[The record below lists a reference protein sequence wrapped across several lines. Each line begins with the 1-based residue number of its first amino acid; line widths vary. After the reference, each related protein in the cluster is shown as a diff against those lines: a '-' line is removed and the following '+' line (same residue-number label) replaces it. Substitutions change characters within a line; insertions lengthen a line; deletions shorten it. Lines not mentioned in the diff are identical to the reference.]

1 MPDSD
6 INFLLKKTDF
16 GSLLPKNM
24 ETAALREIAKMLAR
38 WKRREMPD
46 DAKLEIEAFALSWSE
61 RVLELQNSPLVAK
74 FKSPDYAYNLV
85 VLAMA
90 ELEYL
95 VHNEIVSREIQCFT
109 YEPENAFELKR
120 LRHLSPDFLR
130 VRLYLDGYGAI
141 ADGDLSAVMSSISKF
156 LEH

>member
-1 MPDSD
+1 MPDVD
-6 INFLLKKTDF
+6 INFLLKSTDLC
-16 GSLLPKNM
+16 SLLPKNM
-24 ETAALREIAKMLAR
+24 ETAALRNIARKLAR
-38 WKRREMPD
+38 WKRRELTD
-46 DAKLEIEAFALSWSE
+46 DEKLEIEDFALSWSDG
-61 RVLELQNSPLVAK
+61 VLKLQNSPLVAK
-74 FKSPDYAYNLV
+74 FQSVDYAYSQV

-95 VHNEIVSREIQCFT
+95 VHNEIVSREIQCIT

-141 ADGDLSAVMSSISKF
+141 ADGDLSCVMSSISKF
-156 LEH
+156 LEE